1 MEPFFKDYQNRF
13 EDLIDQI
20 KENVEGLPDEALDWS
35 PGPEMNSLGVLIAHI
50 VGSTKYWINEMA
62 LGETIQ
68 RVRQEEFDTEG
79 VSVDM
84 ALEMLEG
91 GRKNLSESVLKLSL
105 DDLAKMR
112 KAPDSESEFSVGWS
126 LLHAIEHA
134 ATHTGHIHIT
144 RQLWDQH

>member
-84 ALEMLEG
+84 ALEMLER
-91 GRKNLSESVLKLSL
+91 GRKNLSESVLILAL